1 MENGKGKLKIVK
13 LRIDSLTMDPENAKL
28 HPGYQVQQI
37 KKSIEDFGMNDPIGV
52 WGENN
57 LIVEGHGR
65 VMAMQLLGETEIDC
79 IRLDHLSE
87 EERKAYALAHNSTN
101 MSTGFD
107 NSLLLKLIEDV
118 KDNFNME
125 DYGIVLTKLDDSA
138 LAKEDDYE
146 PDPQAPI
153 RVHKGEVWELGR
165 HRLACGDSTDPA
177 VIDELLRG
185 GEKADAVITDPP
197 YNVNYTGQDGMKIDN
212 DHMESQEFQDFLT
225 KAFKEMYRCSK
236 DGGAFYVW
244 FASREHVNFEKAL
257 NRAGFTVRQQLIW
270 VKNALVLGRQDYQW
284 RHEPCLYGWK
294 DGKHYFREDR
304 TQTTVQENDK
314 PIVPKKMK
322 KDELVKLCEE
332 LLKEPNEA
340 ESTVIREDKPPS
352 SDLHPT
358 MKPIK
363 LIARLVANSTK
374 RDEIVLDLFGGSG
387 STLMACEQL
396 GRVCR
401 TVELDEK
408 YATAIVNRWEEY
420 THQKARRL

>member
-28 HPGYQVQQI
+28 HPDYQVQQI

-153 RVHKGEVWELGR
+153 RVQKGEVWELGR

-185 GEKADAVITDPP
+185 G
-197 YNVNYTGQDGMKIDN
+197 
-212 DHMESQEFQDFLT
+212 
-225 KAFKEMYRCSK
+225 
-236 DGGAFYVW
+236 
-244 FASREHVNFEKAL
+244 
-257 NRAGFTVRQQLIW
+257 
-270 VKNALVLGRQDYQW
+270 GR
-284 RHEPCLYGWK
+284 
-294 DGKHYFREDR
+294 
-304 TQTTVQENDK
+304 
-314 PIVPKKMK
+314 
-322 KDELVKLCEE
+322 
-332 LLKEPNEA
+332 
-340 ESTVIREDKPPS
+340 
-352 SDLHPT
+352 
-358 MKPIK
+358 
-363 LIARLVANSTK
+363 
-374 RDEIVLDLFGGSG
+374 
-387 STLMACEQL
+387 
-396 GRVCR
+396 
-401 TVELDEK
+401 
-408 YATAIVNRWEEY
+408 
-420 THQKARRL
+420 RRMQ

>member
-1 MENGKGKLKIVK
+1 M
-13 LRIDSLTMDPENAKL
+13 
-28 HPGYQVQQI
+28 
-37 KKSIEDFGMNDPIGV
+37 
-52 WGENN
+52 
-57 LIVEGHGR
+57 
-65 VMAMQLLGETEIDC
+65 
-79 IRLDHLSE
+79 
-87 EERKAYALAHNSTN
+87 
-101 MSTGFD
+101 
-107 NSLLLKLIEDV
+107 
-118 KDNFNME
+118 
-125 DYGIVLTKLDDSA
+125 
-138 LAKEDDYE
+138 
-146 PDPQAPI
+146 
-153 RVHKGEVWELGR
+153 
-165 HRLACGDSTDPA
+165 
-177 VIDELLRG
+177 
-185 GEKADAVITDPP
+185 
-197 YNVNYTGQDGMKIDN
+197 NYTGQDGMKIDN

-225 KAFKEMYRCSK
+225 KAFKEMYRCLK

-244 FASREHVNFEKAL
+244 LASREHVNFEKAL

-340 ESTVIREDKPPS
+340 ESTIIREDKPSS

>member
-28 HPGYQVQQI
+28 HPDYQVQQI

-185 GEKADAVITDPP
+185 GGEGA
-197 YNVNYTGQDGMKIDN
+197 
-212 DHMESQEFQDFLT
+212 
-225 KAFKEMYRCSK
+225 CSN
-236 DGGAFYVW
+236 
-244 FASREHVNFEKAL
+244 H
-257 NRAGFTVRQQLIW
+257 
-270 VKNALVLGRQDYQW
+270 
-284 RHEPCLYGWK
+284 
-294 DGKHYFREDR
+294 
-304 TQTTVQENDK
+304 
-314 PIVPKKMK
+314 
-322 KDELVKLCEE
+322 
-332 LLKEPNEA
+332 
-340 ESTVIREDKPPS
+340 
-352 SDLHPT
+352 
-358 MKPIK
+358 
-363 LIARLVANSTK
+363 
-374 RDEIVLDLFGGSG
+374 
-387 STLMACEQL
+387 
-396 GRVCR
+396 
-401 TVELDEK
+401 
-408 YATAIVNRWEEY
+408 
-420 THQKARRL
+420 

>member
-28 HPGYQVQQI
+28 HPDYQVQQI

-177 VIDELLRG
+177 VIDNLLRG
-185 GEKADAVITDPP
+185 G
-197 YNVNYTGQDGMKIDN
+197 
-212 DHMESQEFQDFLT
+212 
-225 KAFKEMYRCSK
+225 R
-236 DGGAFYVW
+236 
-244 FASREHVNFEKAL
+244 
-257 NRAGFTVRQQLIW
+257 
-270 VKNALVLGRQDYQW
+270 
-284 RHEPCLYGWK
+284 
-294 DGKHYFREDR
+294 
-304 TQTTVQENDK
+304 
-314 PIVPKKMK
+314 
-322 KDELVKLCEE
+322 
-332 LLKEPNEA
+332 
-340 ESTVIREDKPPS
+340 
-352 SDLHPT
+352 
-358 MKPIK
+358 
-363 LIARLVANSTK
+363 K
-374 RDEIVLDLFGGSG
+374 R
-387 STLMACEQL
+387 MQ
-396 GRVCR
+396 
-401 TVELDEK
+401 
-408 YATAIVNRWEEY
+408 
-420 THQKARRL
+420 

>member
-28 HPGYQVQQI
+28 HPDYQVQQI

-177 VIDELLRG
+177 VIDNLLRG
-185 GEKADAVITDPP
+185 G
-197 YNVNYTGQDGMKIDN
+197 G
-212 DHMESQEFQDFLT
+212 ESG
-225 KAFKEMYRCSK
+225 CS
-236 DGGAFYVW
+236 
-244 FASREHVNFEKAL
+244 N
-257 NRAGFTVRQQLIW
+257 N
-270 VKNALVLGRQDYQW
+270 
-284 RHEPCLYGWK
+284 
-294 DGKHYFREDR
+294 
-304 TQTTVQENDK
+304 
-314 PIVPKKMK
+314 
-322 KDELVKLCEE
+322 
-332 LLKEPNEA
+332 
-340 ESTVIREDKPPS
+340 
-352 SDLHPT
+352 
-358 MKPIK
+358 
-363 LIARLVANSTK
+363 
-374 RDEIVLDLFGGSG
+374 
-387 STLMACEQL
+387 
-396 GRVCR
+396 
-401 TVELDEK
+401 
-408 YATAIVNRWEEY
+408 
-420 THQKARRL
+420 

>member
-28 HPGYQVQQI
+28 HPDYQVQQI
-37 KKSIEDFGMNDPIGV
+37 KKSIENFGMNDPIGV

-185 GEKADAVITDPP
+185 G
-197 YNVNYTGQDGMKIDN
+197 
-212 DHMESQEFQDFLT
+212 
-225 KAFKEMYRCSK
+225 
-236 DGGAFYVW
+236 
-244 FASREHVNFEKAL
+244 
-257 NRAGFTVRQQLIW
+257 
-270 VKNALVLGRQDYQW
+270 GR
-284 RHEPCLYGWK
+284 
-294 DGKHYFREDR
+294 
-304 TQTTVQENDK
+304 
-314 PIVPKKMK
+314 
-322 KDELVKLCEE
+322 
-332 LLKEPNEA
+332 
-340 ESTVIREDKPPS
+340 
-352 SDLHPT
+352 
-358 MKPIK
+358 
-363 LIARLVANSTK
+363 
-374 RDEIVLDLFGGSG
+374 
-387 STLMACEQL
+387 
-396 GRVCR
+396 
-401 TVELDEK
+401 
-408 YATAIVNRWEEY
+408 
-420 THQKARRL
+420 RRMQ

>member
-28 HPGYQVQQI
+28 HPDYQVQQI

-185 GEKADAVITDPP
+185 GGE
-197 YNVNYTGQDGMKIDN
+197 GG
-212 DHMESQEFQDFLT
+212 
-225 KAFKEMYRCSK
+225 CSN
-236 DGGAFYVW
+236 
-244 FASREHVNFEKAL
+244 H
-257 NRAGFTVRQQLIW
+257 
-270 VKNALVLGRQDYQW
+270 
-284 RHEPCLYGWK
+284 
-294 DGKHYFREDR
+294 
-304 TQTTVQENDK
+304 
-314 PIVPKKMK
+314 
-322 KDELVKLCEE
+322 
-332 LLKEPNEA
+332 
-340 ESTVIREDKPPS
+340 
-352 SDLHPT
+352 
-358 MKPIK
+358 
-363 LIARLVANSTK
+363 
-374 RDEIVLDLFGGSG
+374 
-387 STLMACEQL
+387 
-396 GRVCR
+396 
-401 TVELDEK
+401 
-408 YATAIVNRWEEY
+408 
-420 THQKARRL
+420 

>member
-28 HPGYQVQQI
+28 HPDYQVQQI

-107 NSLLLKLIEDV
+107 NSLLLKLIDDV

-177 VIDELLRG
+177 VIDKLLRG
-185 GEKADAVITDPP
+185 GGE
-197 YNVNYTGQDGMKIDN
+197 GG
-212 DHMESQEFQDFLT
+212 
-225 KAFKEMYRCSK
+225 CSN
-236 DGGAFYVW
+236 
-244 FASREHVNFEKAL
+244 H
-257 NRAGFTVRQQLIW
+257 
-270 VKNALVLGRQDYQW
+270 
-284 RHEPCLYGWK
+284 
-294 DGKHYFREDR
+294 
-304 TQTTVQENDK
+304 
-314 PIVPKKMK
+314 
-322 KDELVKLCEE
+322 
-332 LLKEPNEA
+332 
-340 ESTVIREDKPPS
+340 
-352 SDLHPT
+352 
-358 MKPIK
+358 
-363 LIARLVANSTK
+363 
-374 RDEIVLDLFGGSG
+374 
-387 STLMACEQL
+387 
-396 GRVCR
+396 
-401 TVELDEK
+401 
-408 YATAIVNRWEEY
+408 
-420 THQKARRL
+420 

>member
-28 HPGYQVQQI
+28 HPDYQVQQI

-185 GEKADAVITDPP
+185 GGE
-197 YNVNYTGQDGMKIDN
+197 G
-212 DHMESQEFQDFLT
+212 
-225 KAFKEMYRCSK
+225 RC
-236 DGGAFYVW
+236 GN
-244 FASREHVNFEKAL
+244 H
-257 NRAGFTVRQQLIW
+257 
-270 VKNALVLGRQDYQW
+270 
-284 RHEPCLYGWK
+284 
-294 DGKHYFREDR
+294 
-304 TQTTVQENDK
+304 
-314 PIVPKKMK
+314 
-322 KDELVKLCEE
+322 
-332 LLKEPNEA
+332 
-340 ESTVIREDKPPS
+340 
-352 SDLHPT
+352 
-358 MKPIK
+358 
-363 LIARLVANSTK
+363 
-374 RDEIVLDLFGGSG
+374 
-387 STLMACEQL
+387 
-396 GRVCR
+396 
-401 TVELDEK
+401 
-408 YATAIVNRWEEY
+408 
-420 THQKARRL
+420 

>member
-28 HPGYQVQQI
+28 HPDYQVQQI

-185 GEKADAVITDPP
+185 G
-197 YNVNYTGQDGMKIDN
+197 
-212 DHMESQEFQDFLT
+212 
-225 KAFKEMYRCSK
+225 
-236 DGGAFYVW
+236 
-244 FASREHVNFEKAL
+244 
-257 NRAGFTVRQQLIW
+257 
-270 VKNALVLGRQDYQW
+270 GR
-284 RHEPCLYGWK
+284 
-294 DGKHYFREDR
+294 
-304 TQTTVQENDK
+304 
-314 PIVPKKMK
+314 
-322 KDELVKLCEE
+322 
-332 LLKEPNEA
+332 
-340 ESTVIREDKPPS
+340 
-352 SDLHPT
+352 
-358 MKPIK
+358 
-363 LIARLVANSTK
+363 
-374 RDEIVLDLFGGSG
+374 
-387 STLMACEQL
+387 
-396 GRVCR
+396 
-401 TVELDEK
+401 
-408 YATAIVNRWEEY
+408 
-420 THQKARRL
+420 RRMQ

>member
-28 HPGYQVQQI
+28 HPDYQVQQI

-153 RVHKGEVWELGR
+153 RVQKGEVWELGR

-185 GEKADAVITDPP
+185 GGE
-197 YNVNYTGQDGMKIDN
+197 GG
-212 DHMESQEFQDFLT
+212 
-225 KAFKEMYRCSK
+225 CSN
-236 DGGAFYVW
+236 
-244 FASREHVNFEKAL
+244 H
-257 NRAGFTVRQQLIW
+257 
-270 VKNALVLGRQDYQW
+270 
-284 RHEPCLYGWK
+284 
-294 DGKHYFREDR
+294 
-304 TQTTVQENDK
+304 
-314 PIVPKKMK
+314 
-322 KDELVKLCEE
+322 
-332 LLKEPNEA
+332 
-340 ESTVIREDKPPS
+340 
-352 SDLHPT
+352 
-358 MKPIK
+358 
-363 LIARLVANSTK
+363 
-374 RDEIVLDLFGGSG
+374 
-387 STLMACEQL
+387 
-396 GRVCR
+396 
-401 TVELDEK
+401 
-408 YATAIVNRWEEY
+408 
-420 THQKARRL
+420 

>member
-28 HPGYQVQQI
+28 HPDYQVQQI

-177 VIDELLRG
+177 VIDELLRRGG
-185 GEKADAVITDPP
+185 GE
-197 YNVNYTGQDGMKIDN
+197 G
-212 DHMESQEFQDFLT
+212 
-225 KAFKEMYRCSK
+225 RC
-236 DGGAFYVW
+236 GN
-244 FASREHVNFEKAL
+244 H
-257 NRAGFTVRQQLIW
+257 
-270 VKNALVLGRQDYQW
+270 
-284 RHEPCLYGWK
+284 
-294 DGKHYFREDR
+294 
-304 TQTTVQENDK
+304 
-314 PIVPKKMK
+314 
-322 KDELVKLCEE
+322 
-332 LLKEPNEA
+332 
-340 ESTVIREDKPPS
+340 
-352 SDLHPT
+352 
-358 MKPIK
+358 
-363 LIARLVANSTK
+363 
-374 RDEIVLDLFGGSG
+374 
-387 STLMACEQL
+387 
-396 GRVCR
+396 
-401 TVELDEK
+401 
-408 YATAIVNRWEEY
+408 
-420 THQKARRL
+420 

>member
-28 HPGYQVQQI
+28 HPDYQVQQI

-107 NSLLLKLIEDV
+107 NSLLLKLIDDV

-177 VIDELLRG
+177 VIDKLLRG
-185 GEKADAVITDPP
+185 GE
-197 YNVNYTGQDGMKIDN
+197 GG
-212 DHMESQEFQDFLT
+212 
-225 KAFKEMYRCSK
+225 CSN
-236 DGGAFYVW
+236 
-244 FASREHVNFEKAL
+244 H
-257 NRAGFTVRQQLIW
+257 
-270 VKNALVLGRQDYQW
+270 
-284 RHEPCLYGWK
+284 
-294 DGKHYFREDR
+294 
-304 TQTTVQENDK
+304 
-314 PIVPKKMK
+314 
-322 KDELVKLCEE
+322 
-332 LLKEPNEA
+332 
-340 ESTVIREDKPPS
+340 
-352 SDLHPT
+352 
-358 MKPIK
+358 
-363 LIARLVANSTK
+363 
-374 RDEIVLDLFGGSG
+374 
-387 STLMACEQL
+387 
-396 GRVCR
+396 
-401 TVELDEK
+401 
-408 YATAIVNRWEEY
+408 
-420 THQKARRL
+420 

>member
-13 LRIDSLTMDPENAKL
+13 LRTDSLTMDPENAKL
-28 HPGYQVQQI
+28 HPDYQVQQI

-185 GEKADAVITDPP
+185 GGE
-197 YNVNYTGQDGMKIDN
+197 GG
-212 DHMESQEFQDFLT
+212 
-225 KAFKEMYRCSK
+225 CSN
-236 DGGAFYVW
+236 
-244 FASREHVNFEKAL
+244 H
-257 NRAGFTVRQQLIW
+257 
-270 VKNALVLGRQDYQW
+270 
-284 RHEPCLYGWK
+284 
-294 DGKHYFREDR
+294 
-304 TQTTVQENDK
+304 
-314 PIVPKKMK
+314 
-322 KDELVKLCEE
+322 
-332 LLKEPNEA
+332 
-340 ESTVIREDKPPS
+340 
-352 SDLHPT
+352 
-358 MKPIK
+358 
-363 LIARLVANSTK
+363 
-374 RDEIVLDLFGGSG
+374 
-387 STLMACEQL
+387 
-396 GRVCR
+396 
-401 TVELDEK
+401 
-408 YATAIVNRWEEY
+408 
-420 THQKARRL
+420 

>member
-185 GEKADAVITDPP
+185 G
-197 YNVNYTGQDGMKIDN
+197 
-212 DHMESQEFQDFLT
+212 
-225 KAFKEMYRCSK
+225 
-236 DGGAFYVW
+236 
-244 FASREHVNFEKAL
+244 
-257 NRAGFTVRQQLIW
+257 
-270 VKNALVLGRQDYQW
+270 
-284 RHEPCLYGWK
+284 
-294 DGKHYFREDR
+294 
-304 TQTTVQENDK
+304 
-314 PIVPKKMK
+314 
-322 KDELVKLCEE
+322 
-332 LLKEPNEA
+332 
-340 ESTVIREDKPPS
+340 
-352 SDLHPT
+352 
-358 MKPIK
+358 
-363 LIARLVANSTK
+363 
-374 RDEIVLDLFGGSG
+374 
-387 STLMACEQL
+387 
-396 GRVCR
+396 
-401 TVELDEK
+401 
-408 YATAIVNRWEEY
+408 
-420 THQKARRL
+420 RRRMQ

>member
-28 HPGYQVQQI
+28 HPDYQVQQI

-79 IRLDHLSE
+79 IRLDHLTNE
-87 EERKAYALAHNSTN
+87 QRIAYAIAHNSTN

-146 PDPQAPI
+146 PDLQAPI

-185 GEKADAVITDPP
+185 GE
-197 YNVNYTGQDGMKIDN
+197 
-212 DHMESQEFQDFLT
+212 
-225 KAFKEMYRCSK
+225 
-236 DGGAFYVW
+236 GGF
-244 FASREHVNFEKAL
+244 SNH
-257 NRAGFTVRQQLIW
+257 
-270 VKNALVLGRQDYQW
+270 
-284 RHEPCLYGWK
+284 
-294 DGKHYFREDR
+294 
-304 TQTTVQENDK
+304 
-314 PIVPKKMK
+314 
-322 KDELVKLCEE
+322 
-332 LLKEPNEA
+332 
-340 ESTVIREDKPPS
+340 
-352 SDLHPT
+352 
-358 MKPIK
+358 
-363 LIARLVANSTK
+363 
-374 RDEIVLDLFGGSG
+374 
-387 STLMACEQL
+387 
-396 GRVCR
+396 
-401 TVELDEK
+401 
-408 YATAIVNRWEEY
+408 
-420 THQKARRL
+420 

>member
-28 HPGYQVQQI
+28 HPDYQVQQI

-185 GEKADAVITDPP
+185 GGGE
-197 YNVNYTGQDGMKIDN
+197 GG
-212 DHMESQEFQDFLT
+212 
-225 KAFKEMYRCSK
+225 CSN
-236 DGGAFYVW
+236 
-244 FASREHVNFEKAL
+244 H
-257 NRAGFTVRQQLIW
+257 
-270 VKNALVLGRQDYQW
+270 
-284 RHEPCLYGWK
+284 
-294 DGKHYFREDR
+294 
-304 TQTTVQENDK
+304 
-314 PIVPKKMK
+314 
-322 KDELVKLCEE
+322 
-332 LLKEPNEA
+332 
-340 ESTVIREDKPPS
+340 
-352 SDLHPT
+352 
-358 MKPIK
+358 
-363 LIARLVANSTK
+363 
-374 RDEIVLDLFGGSG
+374 
-387 STLMACEQL
+387 
-396 GRVCR
+396 
-401 TVELDEK
+401 
-408 YATAIVNRWEEY
+408 
-420 THQKARRL
+420 

>member
-28 HPGYQVQQI
+28 HPDYQVQQI

-65 VMAMQLLGETEIDC
+65 VMAMQLLGETKIDC

-185 GEKADAVITDPP
+185 G
-197 YNVNYTGQDGMKIDN
+197 
-212 DHMESQEFQDFLT
+212 
-225 KAFKEMYRCSK
+225 
-236 DGGAFYVW
+236 
-244 FASREHVNFEKAL
+244 
-257 NRAGFTVRQQLIW
+257 
-270 VKNALVLGRQDYQW
+270 GR
-284 RHEPCLYGWK
+284 
-294 DGKHYFREDR
+294 
-304 TQTTVQENDK
+304 
-314 PIVPKKMK
+314 
-322 KDELVKLCEE
+322 
-332 LLKEPNEA
+332 
-340 ESTVIREDKPPS
+340 
-352 SDLHPT
+352 
-358 MKPIK
+358 
-363 LIARLVANSTK
+363 
-374 RDEIVLDLFGGSG
+374 
-387 STLMACEQL
+387 
-396 GRVCR
+396 
-401 TVELDEK
+401 
-408 YATAIVNRWEEY
+408 
-420 THQKARRL
+420 RRMQ